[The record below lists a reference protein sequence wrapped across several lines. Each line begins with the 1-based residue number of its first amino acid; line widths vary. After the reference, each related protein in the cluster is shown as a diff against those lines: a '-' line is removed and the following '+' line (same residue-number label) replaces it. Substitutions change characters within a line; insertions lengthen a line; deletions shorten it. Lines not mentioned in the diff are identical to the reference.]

1 MGVFIRLVKD
11 HPLIKNKLIIYQ
23 IRQWM
28 MGSLAG
34 AATSYKITEVYK
46 GELFYNLF
54 VFKV

>member
-1 MGVFIRLVKD
+1 
-11 HPLIKNKLIIYQ
+11 
-23 IRQWM
+23 M